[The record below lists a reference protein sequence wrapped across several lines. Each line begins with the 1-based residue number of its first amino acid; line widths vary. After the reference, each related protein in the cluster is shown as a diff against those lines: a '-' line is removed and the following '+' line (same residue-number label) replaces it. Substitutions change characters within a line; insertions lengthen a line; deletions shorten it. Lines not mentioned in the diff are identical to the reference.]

1 MNLLI
6 DKVRIA
12 ACFLF
17 LLFEGLRD
25 YRKQK
30 IYILPVGIFF
40 CLGMIFSLIQ
50 GKEDFLYAILG
61 SLTGGLL
68 LFLSVVT
75 KEKIGF
81 GDGLVIIATG
91 ALLGFKVNLLM
102 LLIGLFLAALKG
114 IWILI
119 SGKGGKNDTMPF
131 LPFLLPGLT
140 LSLARLIV

>member
-1 MNLLI
+1 MDLVI
-6 DKVRIA
+6 DKVRIT

-17 LLFEGLRD
+17 LLLEALRD
-25 YRKQK
+25 YRKRK
-30 IYILPVGIFF
+30 IYLLPVGIFF
-40 CLGMIFSLIQ
+40 CLGVVLSLLQ

-61 SLTGGLL
+61 ALTGGVL
-68 LFLSVVT
+68 LFLSFVT

-81 GDGLVIIATG
+81 GDGLILTATG

-131 LPFLLPGLT
+131 VPFLLPGLT
-140 LSLARLIV
+140 LSLSIFIL